1 MRYFLLSLLFNALIL
16 LVPLPSASISTYAK
30 DEPIS
35 IKLSLDFVSKSE
47 ESPLIDD
54 EIKESEVDIEELKE
68 PLIEEPKEVIEE
80 IKEPQEVVK
89 KIEAPKEPKE
99 PQEIVK
105 NIEKSPKEPKVVKE
119 KRVQKA
125 KKSNIPPTQNLQK
138 SSNLENRGFCKENV
152 GFKIVNEKKEY
163 ELPKKARMLRLR
175 GEFRAEVKFRL
186 LKDGSVK
193 ILSSTG
199 DKIFKEAAI
208 ELTKELQ
215 IEIIDK
221 NSIGCDITK
230 PYIFR
235 MKR

>member
-68 PLIEEPKEVIEE
+68 PLIEEPKEAIEE
-80 IKEPQEVVK
+80 IQEPQEVVK
-89 KIEAPKEPKE
+89 KIEAPKEPK
-99 PQEIVK
+99 
-105 NIEKSPKEPKVVKE
+105 VVKE
-119 KRVQKA
+119 KKVQKA
-125 KKSNIPPTQNLQK
+125 KKSSIPPTQNLQK
-138 SSNLENRGFCKENV
+138 SSNLESRGFCKENV

-175 GEFRAEVKFRL
+175 GDFRAEVKFRL

>member
-89 KIEAPKEPKE
+89 KIEAPKEPK
-99 PQEIVK
+99 I
-105 NIEKSPKEPKVVKE
+105 VKE
-119 KRVQKA
+119 KRVKKA
-125 KKSNIPPTQNLQK
+125 KKSSIPPTQNLQK
-138 SSNLENRGFCKENV
+138 SSNLESRGFCKENV

-175 GEFRAEVKFRL
+175 GDFRAEVKFRL

>member
-30 DEPIS
+30 DEPID

-89 KIEAPKEPKE
+89 KREEA
-99 PQEIVK
+99 
-105 NIEKSPKEPKVVKE
+105 PKEPKVVKG
-119 KRVQKA
+119 KKVKKA
-125 KKSNIPPTQNLQK
+125 KKSSIPPTQNLQK
-138 SSNLENRGFCKENV
+138 SSNLESRGFCKENV

-175 GEFRAEVKFRL
+175 GDFRAEVKFRL

>member
-89 KIEAPKEPKE
+89 KIEAPKEPK
-99 PQEIVK
+99 
-105 NIEKSPKEPKVVKE
+105 VVKE
-119 KRVQKA
+119 KKVQKA
-125 KKSNIPPTQNLQK
+125 KKSSIPPTQNLQK
-138 SSNLENRGFCKENV
+138 SSNLESRGFCKENV

>member
-1 MRYFLLSLLFNALIL
+1 M
-16 LVPLPSASISTYAK
+16 
-30 DEPIS
+30 
-35 IKLSLDFVSKSE
+35 
-47 ESPLIDD
+47 IDD

-89 KIEAPKEPKE
+89 KIEAPKEPK
-99 PQEIVK
+99 
-105 NIEKSPKEPKVVKE
+105 VVKE
-119 KRVQKA
+119 KKVQKV
-125 KKSNIPPTQNLQK
+125 KKSSIPPTQNLQK
-138 SSNLENRGFCKENV
+138 SSNLESRGFCKENV

-175 GEFRAEVKFRL
+175 GDFRAEVKFRL

>member
-1 MRYFLLSLLFNALIL
+1 MRYFLLSLFFNALIL

-68 PLIEEPKEVIEE
+68 PLIEEPKEAIEE

-89 KIEAPKEPKE
+89 KIEAPKEPK
-99 PQEIVK
+99 
-105 NIEKSPKEPKVVKE
+105 VVKE
-119 KRVQKA
+119 KKVQKA
-125 KKSNIPPTQNLQK
+125 KKSSIPPTQNLQK
-138 SSNLENRGFCKENV
+138 SSNLESRGFCKENV

-186 LKDGSVK
+186 LEDGSVK

>member
-1 MRYFLLSLLFNALIL
+1 MN
-16 LVPLPSASISTYAK
+16 
-30 DEPIS
+30 
-35 IKLSLDFVSKSE
+35 
-47 ESPLIDD
+47 

-80 IKEPQEVVK
+80 IKEPLIEEPKKVIEEIKEPKEVVK
-89 KIEAPKEPKE
+89 KIEKA
-99 PQEIVK
+99 
-105 NIEKSPKEPKVVKE
+105 PKEPKVVKE

-125 KKSNIPPTQNLQK
+125 KKSSIPPTQNLQK
-138 SSNLENRGFCKENV
+138 SSNLESRGFCKENV

-175 GEFRAEVKFRL
+175 GDFRAEVKFRL

>member
-80 IKEPQEVVK
+80 IKEPQEVLK
-89 KIEAPKEPKE
+89 KIEAPKEPK
-99 PQEIVK
+99 
-105 NIEKSPKEPKVVKE
+105 VVKE
-119 KRVQKA
+119 KKVQKA
-125 KKSNIPPTQNLQK
+125 KKSSIPPTQNLQK
-138 SSNLENRGFCKENV
+138 SSNLESRGFCKENV

>member
-16 LVPLPSASISTYAK
+16 LVPLPSASISTYIK
-30 DEPIS
+30 DEPMS

-54 EIKESEVDIEELKE
+54 EIEESEVEIEES
-68 PLIEEPKEVIEE
+68 LIGEPKEVIEE

-89 KIEAPKEPKE
+89 KI
-99 PQEIVK
+99 
-105 NIEKSPKEPKVVKE
+105 KEPKVVKE
-119 KRVQKA
+119 KKVQKA
-125 KKSNIPPTQNLQK
+125 KKSSIPPTQNLQK
-138 SSNLENRGFCKENV
+138 SSNLESRGFCKENV

-175 GEFRAEVKFRL
+175 GDFRAEVKFRL

>member
-30 DEPIS
+30 DEPID
-35 IKLSLDFVSKSE
+35 IKLSLDFVSRSE

-89 KIEAPKEPKE
+89 KREEA
-99 PQEIVK
+99 
-105 NIEKSPKEPKVVKE
+105 PKEPKVVKG
-119 KRVQKA
+119 KKVKKA
-125 KKSNIPPTQNLQK
+125 KKSSIPPTQNLQK
-138 SSNLENRGFCKENV
+138 SSNLESRGFCKENV

-175 GEFRAEVKFRL
+175 GDFRAEVKFRL

>member
-16 LVPLPSASISTYAK
+16 LVPLPLASISTYIK
-30 DEPIS
+30 DEPMS

-54 EIKESEVDIEELKE
+54 EIEESEVEIEES
-68 PLIEEPKEVIEE
+68 LIGEPKEVIEE

-89 KIEAPKEPKE
+89 KI
-99 PQEIVK
+99 
-105 NIEKSPKEPKVVKE
+105 KEPKVVKE
-119 KRVQKA
+119 KKV
-125 KKSNIPPTQNLQK
+125 KKGSIPPTQNLQK
-138 SSNLENRGFCKENV
+138 SSNLESRGFCKENV

-175 GEFRAEVKFRL
+175 GDFRAEVKFRL

>member
-1 MRYFLLSLLFNALIL
+1 MRYFLLSLLFNTLIL

-30 DEPIS
+30 DEPID

-89 KIEAPKEPKE
+89 KID
-99 PQEIVK
+99 
-105 NIEKSPKEPKVVKE
+105 EPKVVKE
-119 KRVQKA
+119 KKVQKA
-125 KKSNIPPTQNLQK
+125 KKSSIPPTQNLQK
-138 SSNLENRGFCKENV
+138 SSNLESRGFCKENV

>member
-47 ESPLIDD
+47 ESPLN

-89 KIEAPKEPKE
+89 KIEAPKEPK
-99 PQEIVK
+99 
-105 NIEKSPKEPKVVKE
+105 VVKE
-119 KRVQKA
+119 KKVQKA
-125 KKSNIPPTQNLQK
+125 KKSSIPPTQNLQK
-138 SSNLENRGFCKENV
+138 SSNLESRGFCKENV

>member
-1 MRYFLLSLLFNALIL
+1 M
-16 LVPLPSASISTYAK
+16 
-30 DEPIS
+30 
-35 IKLSLDFVSKSE
+35 
-47 ESPLIDD
+47 IDD
-54 EIKESEVDIEELKE
+54 EIEESEVEIEES
-68 PLIEEPKEVIEE
+68 LIGEPKEVIEE

-89 KIEAPKEPKE
+89 KI
-99 PQEIVK
+99 
-105 NIEKSPKEPKVVKE
+105 KEPKVVKE
-119 KRVQKA
+119 KKV
-125 KKSNIPPTQNLQK
+125 KKGSIPPTQNLQK
-138 SSNLENRGFCKENV
+138 SSNLESRGFCKENV

-175 GEFRAEVKFRL
+175 GDFRAEVKFRL

>member
-30 DEPIS
+30 DEPIG
-35 IKLSLDFVSKSE
+35 IKLSLDFVSKSD

-89 KIEAPKEPKE
+89 KIEEPK
-99 PQEIVK
+99 I
-105 NIEKSPKEPKVVKE
+105 VKE
-119 KRVQKA
+119 KRVKKA
-125 KKSNIPPTQNLQK
+125 KKSSIPPTQNLQK
-138 SSNLENRGFCKENV
+138 SSNLESRGFCKENV

-175 GEFRAEVKFRL
+175 GDFRAEVKFRL

>member
-30 DEPIS
+30 DEPID
-35 IKLSLDFVSKSE
+35 IKLSLDFVSKSD
-47 ESPLIDD
+47 ESPLN

-80 IKEPQEVVK
+80 IKEPLIEEPKKVIEEIKEPKEVVK
-89 KIEAPKEPKE
+89 KIEKA
-99 PQEIVK
+99 
-105 NIEKSPKEPKVVKE
+105 PKEPKVVKE

-125 KKSNIPPTQNLQK
+125 KKSSIPPTQNLQK
-138 SSNLENRGFCKENV
+138 SSNLESRGFCKENV

-175 GEFRAEVKFRL
+175 GDFRAEVKFRL

>member
-1 MRYFLLSLLFNALIL
+1 MN
-16 LVPLPSASISTYAK
+16 
-30 DEPIS
+30 
-35 IKLSLDFVSKSE
+35 
-47 ESPLIDD
+47 

-68 PLIEEPKEVIEE
+68 PLIEEPKKVIEE

-89 KIEAPKEPKE
+89 KIEKSPKEPKE

-138 SSNLENRGFCKENV
+138 SSNLESRGFCKENV

>member
-89 KIEAPKEPKE
+89 KIEAPKEPK
-99 PQEIVK
+99 
-105 NIEKSPKEPKVVKE
+105 VVKE
-119 KRVQKA
+119 KKVQKA
-125 KKSNIPPTQNLQK
+125 KKSSIPPTQNLQK
-138 SSNLENRGFCKENV
+138 SSNLESRGFCKENI

>member
-1 MRYFLLSLLFNALIL
+1 M
-16 LVPLPSASISTYAK
+16 
-30 DEPIS
+30 
-35 IKLSLDFVSKSE
+35 
-47 ESPLIDD
+47 IDD
-54 EIKESEVDIEELKE
+54 EIEESEVEIDEPKEVIKEIEE
-68 PLIEEPKEVIEE
+68 PLIEEPKEVIKE

-89 KIEAPKEPKE
+89 KIE
-99 PQEIVK
+99 
-105 NIEKSPKEPKVVKE
+105 EPKVVKE
-119 KRVQKA
+119 KRVKKA
-125 KKSNIPPTQNLQK
+125 KKSSIPPTQNLQK
-138 SSNLENRGFCKENV
+138 SSNLESRGFCKENV

-175 GEFRAEVKFRL
+175 GDFMAEVKFRL

>member
-54 EIKESEVDIEELKE
+54 EIKESEVDIEE
-68 PLIEEPKEVIEE
+68 

-89 KIEAPKEPKE
+89 KIEAPKEPK
-99 PQEIVK
+99 
-105 NIEKSPKEPKVVKE
+105 VVKE
-119 KRVQKA
+119 KKVQKA
-125 KKSNIPPTQNLQK
+125 KKSSIPPTQNLQK
-138 SSNLENRGFCKENV
+138 SSNLESRGFCKENV

-175 GEFRAEVKFRL
+175 GDFRAEVKFRL

>member
-1 MRYFLLSLLFNALIL
+1 MN
-16 LVPLPSASISTYAK
+16 
-30 DEPIS
+30 
-35 IKLSLDFVSKSE
+35 
-47 ESPLIDD
+47 

-89 KIEAPKEPKE
+89 KIEAPKEPK
-99 PQEIVK
+99 
-105 NIEKSPKEPKVVKE
+105 VVKE
-119 KRVQKA
+119 KKVQKA
-125 KKSNIPPTQNLQK
+125 KKSSIPPTQNLQK
-138 SSNLENRGFCKENV
+138 SSNLESRGFCKENV

-199 DKIFKEAAI
+199 DKIFKKAAI

>member
-35 IKLSLDFVSKSE
+35 IKLSLDFVSNSD

-89 KIEAPKEPKE
+89 KIEAPKEPK
-99 PQEIVK
+99 
-105 NIEKSPKEPKVVKE
+105 VVKE
-119 KRVQKA
+119 KKVQKV
-125 KKSNIPPTQNLQK
+125 KKSSIPPTQNLQK
-138 SSNLENRGFCKENV
+138 SSNLESRGFCKENV

-175 GEFRAEVKFRL
+175 GDFRAEVKFRL

>member
-30 DEPIS
+30 DEPID
-35 IKLSLDFVSKSE
+35 IKFSLDFVSKSE

-89 KIEAPKEPKE
+89 KREEA
-99 PQEIVK
+99 
-105 NIEKSPKEPKVVKE
+105 PKEPKVVKG
-119 KRVQKA
+119 KKVKKA
-125 KKSNIPPTQNLQK
+125 KKSSIPPTQNLQK
-138 SSNLENRGFCKENV
+138 SSNLESRGFCKENV

-175 GEFRAEVKFRL
+175 GDFRAEVKFRL

>member
-30 DEPIS
+30 DDPIS

-47 ESPLIDD
+47 ESTLIDD

-89 KIEAPKEPKE
+89 KIEAPKEPK
-99 PQEIVK
+99 I
-105 NIEKSPKEPKVVKE
+105 VKE
-119 KRVQKA
+119 KRVKKA
-125 KKSNIPPTQNLQK
+125 KKSSIPPTQNLQK
-138 SSNLENRGFCKENV
+138 SSNLESRGFCKKNV

-175 GEFRAEVKFRL
+175 GDFRAEVKFRL

>member
-1 MRYFLLSLLFNALIL
+1 M
-16 LVPLPSASISTYAK
+16 
-30 DEPIS
+30 
-35 IKLSLDFVSKSE
+35 
-47 ESPLIDD
+47 IDD

-89 KIEAPKEPKE
+89 KIEAPKEPK
-99 PQEIVK
+99 
-105 NIEKSPKEPKVVKE
+105 VVKE
-119 KRVQKA
+119 KKVQKA
-125 KKSNIPPTQNLQK
+125 KKSSIPPTQNLQK
-138 SSNLENRGFCKENV
+138 SSNLESRGFCKENV

-215 IEIIDK
+215 IKIIDK

>member
-1 MRYFLLSLLFNALIL
+1 M
-16 LVPLPSASISTYAK
+16 PLPSASISTYAK

-54 EIKESEVDIEELKE
+54 EIKE
-68 PLIEEPKEVIEE
+68 
-80 IKEPQEVVK
+80 PQEVVK
-89 KIEAPKEPKE
+89 KREEA
-99 PQEIVK
+99 
-105 NIEKSPKEPKVVKE
+105 PKEPKVVKG
-119 KRVQKA
+119 KKVKKA
-125 KKSNIPPTQNLQK
+125 KKSSIPPTQNLQK
-138 SSNLENRGFCKENV
+138 SSNLESRGFCKENV

-175 GEFRAEVKFRL
+175 GDFRAEVKFRL

>member
-30 DEPIS
+30 DEPID
-35 IKLSLDFVSKSE
+35 IRLSLDFVSKSE

-89 KIEAPKEPKE
+89 KREEA
-99 PQEIVK
+99 
-105 NIEKSPKEPKVVKE
+105 PKEPKVVKG
-119 KRVQKA
+119 KKVKKA
-125 KKSNIPPTQNLQK
+125 KKSSIPPTQNLQK
-138 SSNLENRGFCKENV
+138 SSNLESRGFCKENV

-175 GEFRAEVKFRL
+175 GDFRAEVKFRL

>member
-30 DEPIS
+30 DDPIS

-47 ESPLIDD
+47 ESTLIDD

-89 KIEAPKEPKE
+89 KIEAPKEPK
-99 PQEIVK
+99 I
-105 NIEKSPKEPKVVKE
+105 VKE
-119 KRVQKA
+119 KRVKKA
-125 KKSNIPPTQNLQK
+125 KKSSIPPTQNLQK
-138 SSNLENRGFCKENV
+138 SSNLESRGFCKENV

-175 GEFRAEVKFRL
+175 GDFRAEVKFRL

>member
-89 KIEAPKEPKE
+89 KIEAPKEPK
-99 PQEIVK
+99 
-105 NIEKSPKEPKVVKE
+105 VVKE
-119 KRVQKA
+119 KKVQKA
-125 KKSNIPPTQNLQK
+125 KKSSIPPTQNLQK
-138 SSNLENRGFCKENV
+138 SSNLESRGFCKENV

-208 ELTKELQ
+208 ELIKELQ

>member
-1 MRYFLLSLLFNALIL
+1 M
-16 LVPLPSASISTYAK
+16 
-30 DEPIS
+30 
-35 IKLSLDFVSKSE
+35 
-47 ESPLIDD
+47 IDD

-80 IKEPQEVVK
+80 IKEPQEVLK
-89 KIEAPKEPKE
+89 KIEEA
-99 PQEIVK
+99 
-105 NIEKSPKEPKVVKE
+105 PKEPKVVK
-119 KRVQKA
+119 KRVKKA
-125 KKSNIPPTQNLQK
+125 KKSSILPTQNLQK
-138 SSNLENRGFCKENV
+138 SSNLESRGFCKENV

-175 GEFRAEVKFRL
+175 GDFRAEVKFRL

-193 ILSSTG
+193 ILSSIG

-215 IEIIDK
+215 IEIIDN